1 MEKYQTL
8 DIEQNYMCSY
18 HELISPNYGSRV
30 TIHQQIS
37 RNLNTRVTSTKGTIF
52 PKRVFSNTKISVSM
66 LDELVKLGFGGIGR
80 NPPNQMG

>member
-1 MEKYQTL
+1 
-8 DIEQNYMCSY
+8 
-18 HELISPNYGSRV
+18 
-30 TIHQQIS
+30 
-37 RNLNTRVTSTKGTIF
+37 LNTRVTSTKGTIF